1 MASITIQNRIVE
13 ILLFAGLL
21 LYLLYLLRSNR
32 LSGQYA
38 VVWIFAEIIIF
49 AIIVIDPVQ
58 TLIMHIIGT
67 TNPYFSIFLLAFIWL
82 IILILDLLVRVSEL
96 SRKITSVNQEL
107 ALLTEKYENQRKE
120 QPGEIITNR
129 QS

>member
-1 MASITIQNRIVE
+1 MAVISLQNRIVE

-38 VVWIFAEIIIF
+38 VVWIFAEIVIF

-58 TLIMHIIGT
+58 AVIMRIIGT

-82 IILILDLLVRVSEL
+82 IILILDLLVRVSDL
-96 SRKITSVNQEL
+96 SRKLTTVNQEL
-107 ALLTEKYENQRKE
+107 AMLTEKFESQNCEKE
-120 QPGEIITNR
+120 EG
-129 QS
+129 

>member
-1 MASITIQNRIVE
+1 MAVISLQNRIVE

-38 VVWIFAEIIIF
+38 VVWIFAEIVIF

-58 TLIMHIIGT
+58 AVIMRIIGT
-67 TNPYFSIFLLAFIWL
+67 TNPHFSIFLLAFIWL
-82 IILILDLLVRVSEL
+82 IILILDLLVRVSDL
-96 SRKITSVNQEL
+96 SRKLTTVNQEL
-107 ALLTEKYENQRKE
+107 AMLTEKFESQNCEKE
-120 QPGEIITNR
+120 EG
-129 QS
+129 

>member
-1 MASITIQNRIVE
+1 MAVISLQNRIVE

-38 VVWIFAEIIIF
+38 VVWIFAEIVIF

-58 TLIMHIIGT
+58 AVIMRIIGT

-82 IILILDLLVRVSEL
+82 IILILDLLVRVSDL
-96 SRKITSVNQEL
+96 SRKLTTVNQEL
-107 ALLTEKYENQRKE
+107 AMLTEKFESQNCEKE
-120 QPGEIITNR
+120 ER
-129 QS
+129 